1 MRLGLALLDSHLR
14 GHPNE
19 HSQTR
24 GTKIEHALENTA
36 WGLSSP
42 EAGESSVQGQ
52 NLSQTSATLGG
63 VCLEIEI
70 PQQMNSH
77 ECGSAYTRTGL
88 VKKPLLPRTLA
99 HCSLWAGEPHVEQ
112 GLSLTVFTHLYPL

>member
-1 MRLGLALLDSHLR
+1 MRFGLALLDSHLR

-24 GTKIEHALENTA
+24 GTKIEYALENTA

-52 NLSQTSATLGG
+52 NLSQTTATLGG
-63 VCLEIEI
+63 VCLGIEI
-70 PQQMNSH
+70 PQMNSH
-77 ECGSAYTRTGL
+77 ECEGAYPRAGL
-88 VKKPLLPRTLA
+88 VEKPLLPRTLA
-99 HCSLWAGEPHVEQ
+99 H
-112 GLSLTVFTHLYPL
+112 